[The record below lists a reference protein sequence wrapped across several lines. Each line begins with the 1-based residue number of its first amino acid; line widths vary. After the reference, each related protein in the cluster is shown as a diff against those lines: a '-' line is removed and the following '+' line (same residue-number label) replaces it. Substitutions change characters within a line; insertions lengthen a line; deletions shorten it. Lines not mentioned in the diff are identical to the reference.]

1 MLPVY
6 MGFYIGRKILKKKW
20 LLLFEIIALFEIALY
35 TNRGALLSAIIF
47 LAIINLL
54 YLRPKVIEK
63 IKFITLSILI
73 IVPLFFISEKVIDN
87 IIYMSG
93 RSIHSY
99 TLSQFKDYIQKR
111 DINSFFSNRLHIW
124 ELSREI
130 SKDNLLFGKGT
141 AYFEATYG
149 FYTHNIFYDM
159 LVQYG
164 IFGLIISI
172 IIITYFTIMLF
183 KKRSKYLL
191 LGVLFFCLSFPKLML
206 SYYFLNDYN
215 IWCFMGISVL
225 NYKHINKNTVNVNYV
240 TFMDNQKRIKD
251 ERINRN
257 L

>member
-1 MLPVY
+1 MLPIY
-6 MGFYIGRKILKKKW
+6 MGFYIGRNIFKKKW
-20 LLLFEIIALFEIALY
+20 LLPFELIAILEIALY
-35 TNRGALLSAIIF
+35 ANRGALLSAIIF
-47 LAIINLL
+47 WAIINLL
-54 YLRPKVIEK
+54 YLRPKVTDK

-73 IVPLFFISEKVIDN
+73 IVPLFFIMEKFIDD

-93 RSIHSY
+93 RSIDSY
-99 TLSQFKDYIQKR
+99 ALSQYKDYIQKG
-111 DINSFFSNRLHIW
+111 DINRFFSNRLYIW

-149 FYTHNIFYDM
+149 YYTHNIFYDM

-164 IFGLIISI
+164 IFGLILSI

-206 SYYFLNDYN
+206 SYYLLKDYH

-225 NYKHINKNTVNVNYV
+225 NYKHINKNTVNVNNF
-240 TFMDNQKRIKD
+240 TFMDYQKRIKN
-251 ERINRN
+251 EGINRN